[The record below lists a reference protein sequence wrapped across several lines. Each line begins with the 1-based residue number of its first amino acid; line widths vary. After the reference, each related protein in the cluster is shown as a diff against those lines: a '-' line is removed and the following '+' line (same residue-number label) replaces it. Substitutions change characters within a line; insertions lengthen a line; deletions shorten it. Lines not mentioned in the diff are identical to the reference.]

1 MLRYAVIYLLL
12 FASLTGSIGAFAN
25 DAAAT
30 TCSPAQSQRNVVL
43 DSLNTLGTQLA
54 LGRLCRVR
62 EDTLHQ
68 LKHQTLNR
76 FAACLQSFQVKAT
89 EIQDALEAGR
99 LLARDTFTHA
109 KNRVSL
115 CEEVRLATN

>member
-1 MLRYAVIYLLL
+1 MLRYALLYVLLL
-12 FASLTGSIGAFAN
+12 ASLILPAGVQAD
-25 DAAAT
+25 DAVAT
-30 TCSPAQSQRNVVL
+30 SCPPALSQRNVVL

-99 LLARDTFTHA
+99 LHARDTFTQA

-115 CEEVRLATN
+115 CEEVQLATN